1 MSSPNPTPESR
12 AEQSALRA
20 ADAHESRQSL
30 WRVVTPPLIWG
41 LHFACTYATLAVW
54 CAKVAGRDGP
64 LGGARIAIAIYT
76 VLALAGIAA
85 VGWRGWRRHTFD
97 GTETQH
103 DFDSPADRHRFLGFA
118 TALLAGLSAVATIF
132 TALPVLFFDDFR

>member
-1 MSSPNPTPESR
+1 MSIGR
-12 AEQSALRA
+12 DEQT
-20 ADAHESRQSL
+20 HESRQSL
-30 WRVVTPPLIWG
+30 WRPVLPPIIWAS
-41 LHFACTYATLAVW
+41 HFLLTYLTAAIW

-64 LGGARIAIAIYT
+64 LGGIRVAIAIYT
-76 VLALAGIAA
+76 VVALAGIAT

-97 GTETQH
+97 GSETQH

-132 TALPVLFFDDFR
+132 TALATLFFSDCR